1 MENHNENNESY
12 IFTTNVNRSLSEI
25 LETPPCIYDESF
37 NWIPPKEHG
46 LNNSNC
52 IIPRYYKTQP
62 QQILDIEYYYIIKDD
77 IKNLRPLNEY
87 QMEYI
92 LKLDHEKKNELLDIF
107 NKCIK
112 LVSEFNFS

>member
-1 MENHNENNESY
+1 MDSHHENNDSY
-12 IFTTNVNRSLSEI
+12 KFTTNVNRSLSEI

-46 LNNSNC
+46 LNNSFC
-52 IIPRYYKTQP
+52 IIPRYYKSRP
-62 QQILDIEYYYIIKDD
+62 DQILDIEYYDIIKDD

-92 LKLDHEKKNELLDIF
+92 SKLDDEKKNELLYIF

-112 LVSEFNFS
+112 LVNELNFS